1 MSNIKSSKNLKN
13 VKSGLLF
20 GPFRLNYF
28 AFEIVYQFAKKNYP
42 VPAAFL
48 VDSSLTVETLEA
60 ETLASK
66 LFQTPL
72 RLTSSEMLISG
83 MSLATGILT
92 TLPLARIRNEPYERK
107 RRQTNTKVCFVST
120 LDDYLSSNITVW
132 KFQKCTLSHRFYLK
146 IT

>member
-1 MSNIKSSKNLKN
+1 MIIHSIKGGFLCRTWNPARTSKMWKVDYFL
-13 VKSGLLF
+13 GLL
-20 GPFRLNYF
+20 GWIILRL
-28 AFEIVYQFAKKNYP
+28 KNYP

-107 RRQTNTKVCFVST
+107 RGQTQKFALCLVWTTIWPPISQCGNSKNV
-120 LDDYLSSNITVW
+120 LSLTNFT
-132 KFQKCTLSHRFYLK
+132 
-146 IT
+146 

>member
-107 RRQTNTKVCFVST
+107 RRQTQKFALCLVWTTIWPPISQCGNSKNVLSLSPILLKNT
-120 LDDYLSSNITVW
+120 
-132 KFQKCTLSHRFYLK
+132 
-146 IT
+146 